1 MGNKTP
7 MTVRFDLPNGREVT
21 IETGK
26 LATQAD
32 GAVVVKCGNT
42 MLFCSVV
49 SAHSVREGQD
59 FFPLSVDYQ
68 EKFAAAGR
76 IPGNFFRRETRL
88 NDYEILISRIVDR
101 AIRPLFPKGY
111 MFDTQVIINLIS
123 LDPEVMPDALA
134 GLAASAALMV
144 SDVPFAGPI
153 SECRVARIDGE
164 YVINPD
170 RSALKNA
177 DLDVIV
183 AADKDNIMMVEG
195 EAKEVDEAA
204 LLGALKAGHAA
215 IKPMCE
221 VQLKLREMVGV
232 TTRPVEEPEDLE
244 EMIAYVEGKV
254 KDAVME
260 VSRAGLDKK
269 TRKDSFG
276 QVKENFK
283 AAVLEEKGEEWV
295 AENKARMSAA
305 YDKIQKK
312 TIRAMM
318 LKEKKRLDG
327 RAFDEIRPIWTE
339 IDYLPSAHGSAIF
352 NRGETQSLTSLTLGT
367 KTDQQMVDI
376 AHENSYTDFILH
388 YNFPAFSVGESKPM
402 RGPGR
407 REVGHA
413 NLAARSIRQV
423 LPAEMTHTIRIV
435 SDILESN
442 GSSSMATVCAGS
454 LALMDGGVQITRPV
468 AGIAMGMVAEG
479 GDIAILSDILGDE
492 DALGDMDFKLTG
504 TEKGITAC
512 QMDIKIDGLP
522 YEQLEQ
528 ALEQARVG
536 RLHILGEM
544 NKTIAKP
551 NPDLKP
557 HAPRIVKLIIDK
569 SYIGAVIGPGG
580 KIIQELQE
588 LTKTTINIDEI
599 DGKGHVSI
607 ASSNKENIED
617 AVARIK
623 KITFT
628 PEVGGVYTGT
638 VKTIVPYG
646 VFVGFEGG
654 KDGLLHVSEMSHSRI
669 DNVEDVFQEGDE
681 VTFKIVDIDE
691 RTGKLRLS
699 RKAIMPR
706 ADGSIMTD
714 EELEEERQASK
725 TRERGDRGD
734 RGDRRGGGR
743 DRGDRGD
750 RRSGG
755 GGGGGRDRDR
765 RDRRD

>member
-1 MGNKTP
+1 MSVN
-7 MTVRFDLPNGREVT
+7 FALPSGREIT

-32 GAVVVKCGNT
+32 GSVVVKCGDT

-49 SAHSVREGQD
+49 SSTSVREGQS

-88 NDYEILISRIVDR
+88 NDYEILISRLVDR

-123 LDPEVMPDALA
+123 LDKEVMPDALA

-144 SDVPFAGPI
+144 SDIPFAGPI

-164 YVINPD
+164 YVVNPD
-170 RSALKNA
+170 RSDLADA
-177 DLDVIV
+177 DLDLIV
-183 AADKDNIMMVEG
+183 AADADNIMMVEG
-195 EAKEVDEAA
+195 EGKEVNEKAI
-204 LLGALKAGHAA
+204 LGALKVGHEA
-215 IKPMCE
+215 IKTMCKA
-221 VQLKLREMVGV
+221 QLELREKVGP
-232 TTRPVEEPEDLE
+232 TTREVEVHEHDEEIVSYVEE
-244 EMIAYVEGKV
+244 KV
-254 KDAVME
+254 K
-260 VSRAGLDKK
+260 AGIQKVARGALNKQQ
-269 TRKDSFG
+269 RKDAFK
-276 QVKENFK
+276 QVKTDYKE
-283 AAVLEEKGEEWV
+283 AVLEEKGEEWV
-295 AENKARMSAA
+295 EEHKADLSAA

-312 TIRAMM
+312 TIRDLM
-318 LKEKKRLDG
+318 LNENVRLDG
-327 RAFDEIRPIWTE
+327 RAFDEVRPIWTE
-339 IDYLPSAHGSAIF
+339 VDYLPSAHGSAIF
-352 NRGETQSLTSLTLGT
+352 NRGETQALTSLTLGT

-376 AHENSYTDFILH
+376 AHENSYANFILH
-388 YNFPAFSVGESKPM
+388 YNFPAFSVGETKPM

-423 LPAEMTHTIRIV
+423 LPEEMTHTIRIV

-479 GDIAILSDILGDE
+479 GKIAILSDILGDE

-504 TEKGITAC
+504 TDKGITAC

-536 RLHILGEM
+536 RLHILDEM
-544 NKTIAKP
+544 SKTLSEP
-551 NPDLKP
+551 REDLKP
-557 HAPRIVKLIIDK
+557 HAPRIVKLIIEK
-569 SYIGAVIGPGG
+569 SFIGAVIGPGG

-588 LTKTTINIDEI
+588 MTGTNINIDEI

-607 ASSNKENIED
+607 ASNDKAAIDD

-628 PEVGGVYTGT
+628 PEVGGVYEGT
-638 VKTIVPYG
+638 VKTIMPYG

-654 KDGLLHVSEMSHSRI
+654 RDGLLHVSEMSHSRI
-669 DNVEDVFQEGDE
+669 ESVEDEFEEGDT
-681 VTFKIVDIDE
+681 VKFKIVDVDD

-706 ADGSIMTD
+706 ADGTIPTD
-714 EELEEERQASK
+714 EELEEERKASK
-725 TRERGDRGD
+725 SRGRGD
-734 RGDRRGGGR
+734 RGDRRGGGGGR
-743 DRGDRGD
+743 DRGDR
-750 RRSGG
+750 RGG
-755 GGGGGRDRDR
+755 RDR
-765 RDRRD
+765 RDRD

>member
-7 MTVRFDLPNGREVT
+7 MTVNFELPNGREVT

-32 GAVVVKCGNT
+32 GSVVVKCGDT

-49 SAHSVREGQD
+49 SGTSVREGQS

-88 NDYEILISRIVDR
+88 NDYEVLISRIVDR

-123 LDPEVMPDALA
+123 LDKEVMPDALA

-144 SDVPFAGPI
+144 SDIPFAGPI

-164 YVINPD
+164 YHVNPN
-170 RSALKNA
+170 RSDLADA
-177 DLDVIV
+177 DLDLIV
-183 AADKDNIMMVEG
+183 AADADNIMMVEG
-195 EAKEVDEAA
+195 EGKEVDEKAI
-204 LLGALKAGHAA
+204 LGALKAGHEV
-215 IKPMCE
+215 IKLMCKK
-221 VQLKLREMVGV
+221 QLELRELVGDRA
-232 TTRPVEEPEDLE
+232 TTRAVETVEQDE
-244 EMIAYVEGKV
+244 EIFGYVEGKV
-254 KDAVME
+254 KDAVAEMA
-260 VSRAGLDKK
+260 RGALNKQQ
-269 TRKDSFG
+269 RKDALKG
-276 QVKENFK
+276 IKTNFK
-283 AAVLEEKGEEWV
+283 EAIVEEKGEEWMT
-295 AENKARMSAA
+295 ENKEQVYSA
-305 YDKIQKK
+305 YDKVQKK
-312 TIRAMM
+312 TIRNLM
-318 LKEKKRLDG
+318 LNEGVRLDG
-327 RAFDEIRPIWTE
+327 RAFDEVRPIWTE
-339 IDYLPSAHGSAIF
+339 VDYLPSAHGSAIF
-352 NRGETQSLTSLTLGT
+352 NRGETQALTSLTLGT
-367 KTDQQMVDI
+367 KTDQQMVDV
-376 AHENSYTDFILH
+376 AYENSYADFILH
-388 YNFPAFSVGESKPM
+388 YNFPAYSVGETKPM

-423 LPAEMTHTIRIV
+423 LPKEMTHTIRIV
-435 SDILESN
+435 SDIMESN

-454 LALMDGGVQITRPV
+454 LALMDGGVQISRPV

-479 GDIAILSDILGDE
+479 GKIAILSDILGDE

-504 TEKGITAC
+504 TDRGITAC

-544 NKTIAKP
+544 NKTLEAP
-551 NPDLKP
+551 REDLKP
-557 HAPRIVKLIIDK
+557 HAPRIVKLVIEK
-569 SYIGAVIGPGG
+569 SFIGAVIGPGG

-588 LTKTTINIDEI
+588 MTGTNINIDEI

-607 ASSNKENIED
+607 ASNDKAAIDD

-628 PEVGGVYTGT
+628 PEVGGVYEGT
-638 VKTIVPYG
+638 VKTIMPYG

-654 KDGLLHVSEMSHSRI
+654 RDGLLHVSEMSHSRI
-669 DNVEDVFQEGDE
+669 ESVEDEFEEGDT
-681 VTFKIVDIDE
+681 VKFKIVDVDE

-706 ADGSIMTD
+706 ADGTIPTD
-714 EELEEERQASK
+714 EELEEERKASK
-725 TRERGDRGD
+725 SRGRDRGD

-743 DRGDRGD
+743 DRGERRG
-750 RRSGG
+750 R
-755 GGGGGRDRDR
+755 GRDRD
-765 RDRRD
+765 

>member
-7 MTVRFDLPNGREVT
+7 MTVNFELPNGREVT

-32 GAVVVKCGNT
+32 GSVVVKCGNT
-42 MLFCSVV
+42 MLFCSAV
-49 SAHSVREGQD
+49 SSTSVREGQS

-88 NDYEILISRIVDR
+88 NDYEVLISRLVDR

-111 MFDTQVIINLIS
+111 MFDTQIIINLIS
-123 LDPEVMPDALA
+123 LDKEVMPDALA
-134 GLAASAALMV
+134 GLAASAALTC
-144 SDVPFAGPI
+144 SNIPFEGPI
-153 SECRVARIDGE
+153 SECRVARINGE

-170 RSALKNA
+170 RSALKDA

-183 AADKDNIMMVEG
+183 AADMDNIMMVEG

-204 LLGALKAGHAA
+204 LIGALKAGHEA
-215 IKPMCE
+215 IKTMCKA
-221 VQLKLREMVGV
+221 QLELKEMVGDKAI
-232 TTRPVEEPEDLE
+232 TREVEVHEIPAEILEYVSGKITGPVQ
-244 EMIAYVEGKV
+244 EMTRSALNKAQRKAAY
-254 KDAVME
+254 KDIKA
-260 VSRAGLDKK
+260 AY
-269 TRKDSFG
+269 
-276 QVKENFK
+276 KE
-283 AAVLEEKGEEWV
+283 AVLEEKGEEWM
-295 AENKARMSAA
+295 AENKEDLSAA
-305 YDKIQKK
+305 FDKIQKK
-312 TIRAMM
+312 TVRDLM
-318 LKEKKRLDG
+318 LNEGIRLDG
-327 RAFDEIRPIWTE
+327 RKFDQVRDIWTE
-339 IDYLPSAHGSAIF
+339 VDYLPSAHGSAIF
-352 NRGETQSLTSLTLGT
+352 NRGETQALTSLTLGT

-376 AHENSYTDFILH
+376 AYENSYADFILH
-388 YNFPAFSVGESKPM
+388 YNFPAYSVGETKPM

-423 LPAEMTHTIRIV
+423 LPDEMTHTIRIV
-435 SDILESN
+435 SDIMESN
-442 GSSSMATVCAGS
+442 GSSSMATVCAGA
-454 LALMDGGVQITRPV
+454 LALMDGGVQLKRPV
-468 AGIAMGMVAEG
+468 AGIAMGMVAEDG
-479 GDIAILSDILGDE
+479 KIAILSDILGDE

-528 ALEQARVG
+528 ALAQAREG

-544 NKTIAKP
+544 NKTLAAP
-551 NPDLKP
+551 REDLKP
-557 HAPRIVKLIIDK
+557 HAPRIVKLIIEK

-588 LTKTTINIDEI
+588 MTGTNINIDEI

-607 ASSNKENIED
+607 ASNDKAAIDD

-638 VKTIVPYG
+638 VKTIMPYG

-669 DNVEDVFQEGDE
+669 DNVEDVFSEGDE

-706 ADGSIMTD
+706 ADGTIPTD
-714 EELEEERQASK
+714 EELEAERKAAK
-725 TRERGDRGD
+725 DRPRRDRGERGD
-734 RGDRRGGGR
+734 RGDRRG
-743 DRGDRGD
+743 
-750 RRSGG
+750 
-755 GGGGGRDRDR
+755 R
-765 RDRRD
+765 RDRPRRD